1 MDFLKDREKVLG
13 LDLAGSLKNKTGYA
27 YFKKGNFYVGYLY
40 EDDEILHLC
49 QNFQIVMIDAPLSL
63 PADRRSIEDRGS
75 HLRECDK
82 LLLKRGH
89 KFFPITLGPM
99 RKLTE
104 RGMRFKGLLSSL
116 GIKVFETFPGAIYD
130 LLGLPRKD
138 KEAILKFY
146 LSLNLGLEKREY
158 FQDEL
163 DAIACWLAGVCYLKG
178 QSYSFSGSDGEIV
191 VATKACLDEL
201 TKGCSANS

>member
-1 MDFLKDREKVLG
+1 MNLEKDWEKVLG

-104 RGMRFKGLLSSL
+104 R
-116 GIKVFETFPGAIYD
+116 
-130 LLGLPRKD
+130 
-138 KEAILKFY
+138 
-146 LSLNLGLEKREY
+146 
-158 FQDEL
+158 
-163 DAIACWLAGVCYLKG
+163 
-178 QSYSFSGSDGEIV
+178 
-191 VATKACLDEL
+191 
-201 TKGCSANS
+201 